1 MYIRKEK
8 EKGKMINKEF
18 STDFLNKLS
27 NILTQKISPIHSANS
42 VNKLFKTYLNIE
54 KTEFVIWD
62 NNNMVLKNFVKDWEV
77 YENKGITGEINFIYN
92 SLALSNGEKFCFN
105 EEEFSCNIK
114 EEEQYRILDLK
125 SEENNIIF
133 PLVSNGEVFGLLNI
147 DCKNNAFTKEFFT
160 ILNISSKLISG
171 AIISYILNEQ
181 MEVSLNFYRAM
192 KDIAKIIESQYEL
205 SYIIPLIG
213 EMIDRF
219 MSNHLIYMFIY
230 KDNEYSLVWPKAC
243 MDENVYKLL
252 DKINK
257 SENEY
262 ILSKNNKIGV
272 FPLKNEENIIGAI
285 AAYSNTDKLLQKDI
299 DYLIQLTRQ
308 SGLTINRANVY
319 AEVLKYATI
328 DALTGLNNRR
338 QFEIRLK
345 QEVSNSK
352 RNNVSL
358 CCIMT
363 DVDYFKKVND
373 TYGHTAGDCVL
384 KKIAEVILHEIRE
397 YDIACRYGGEEFFII
412 LPQTKL
418 QEAAAV
424 AKRLRKVIEETLID
438 ITETEEA
445 EKNYIKVTASLG
457 VCNFDEAMTA
467 EALIQKADKAL
478 YEAKRTGRNRVIVV

>member
-1 MYIRKEK
+1 MISKEL
-8 EKGKMINKEF
+8 N
-18 STDFLNKLS
+18 TDFLNQLA
-27 NILTQKISPIHSANS
+27 NILTQRISPVNSANS
-42 VNKLFKTYLNIE
+42 VNKLFKTHLNID

-77 YENKGITGEINFIYN
+77 YENNGLTGEINFIFN
-92 SLALSNGEKFCFN
+92 SLAMSNGEKFYFN
-105 EEEFSCNIK
+105 EEEFSCDIK
-114 EEEQYRILDLK
+114 EDEQYRIIDLK
-125 SEENNIIF
+125 SDENNIIF

-147 DCKNNAFTKEFFT
+147 SCKKNAFTKEFFT
-160 ILNISSKLISG
+160 ILNIASKLISG
-171 AIISYILNEQ
+171 AITNYILNEQ

-219 MSNHLIYMFIY
+219 MSNHLIYMFVY
-230 KDNEYSLVWPKAC
+230 KDNKYSLVWPKAC
-243 MDENVYKLL
+243 MEENVYKLL
-252 DKINK
+252 KKIK
-257 SENEY
+257 KAENEY
-262 ILSKNNKIGV
+262 ILSKNHKIGV
-272 FPLKNEENIIGAI
+272 FPLTNDENIIGAI

-299 DYLIQLTRQ
+299 DYLVQLTRQ
-308 SGLTINRANVY
+308 SGLTIHRANVY
-319 AEVLKYATI
+319 AEVLKYATL

-345 QEVSNSK
+345 QEVANSK
-352 RNNVSL
+352 RNNISL

-373 TYGHTAGDCVL
+373 TYGHAAGDCVL
-384 KKIAEVILHEIRE
+384 KKIAEVIMHEIRE

-424 AKRLRKVIEETLID
+424 AKRLRKVIEETQID
-438 ITETEEA
+438 ITEADETE
-445 EKNYIKVTASLG
+445 KRYIKVTASLG
-457 VCNFDEAMTA
+457 VCAFDDETMTSD
-467 EALIQKADKAL
+467 IFVQKADKAL
-478 YEAKRTGRNRVIVV
+478 YEAKKTGRNRVIVA